1 MPPKTLSGVIYWLVT
16 LGLVTGCNRQPQGSQ
31 GAQPT
36 TGNYFRTHFQ
46 DESQFIVEAILT
58 DLAEMSAY
66 ARTGQRL
73 EISVAAAERPGS
85 QFRQPSYDV
94 KIVSGTQ
101 RVQKPLE
108 VTGPIWS
115 PELYEDFA
123 RTLLAN
129 GAARTN
135 RADRTDLS
143 VLVALTDLRAST
155 IETEN
160 QRISSLLEWN
170 FNDAEL
176 HEKAAA

>member
-1 MPPKTLSGVIYWLVT
+1 MPPKTLNGVIYWLVT
-16 LGLVTGCNRQPQGSQ
+16 LGLMTGCNRQPQGSQ
-31 GAQPT
+31 GTQPA

-73 EISVAAAERPGS
+73 EISVAATERPGS

-115 PELYEDFA
+115 PGSPA
-123 RTLLAN
+123 
-129 GAARTN
+129 
-135 RADRTDLS
+135 
-143 VLVALTDLRAST
+143 
-155 IETEN
+155 
-160 QRISSLLEWN
+160 
-170 FNDAEL
+170 
-176 HEKAAA
+176 